1 MADAVLEPVDFY
13 TFWNARSTSRI
24 DRFYVR
30 TPRTMAVQQV
40 QVQLTV
46 FHSDHQQLILHV
58 VVGGTVEGIQETK
71 HSQFTISSAL
81 QRQREHTTSC

>member
-1 MADAVLEPVDFY
+1 MV
-13 TFWNARSTSRI
+13 
-24 DRFYVR
+24 
-30 TPRTMAVQQV
+30 VQQV